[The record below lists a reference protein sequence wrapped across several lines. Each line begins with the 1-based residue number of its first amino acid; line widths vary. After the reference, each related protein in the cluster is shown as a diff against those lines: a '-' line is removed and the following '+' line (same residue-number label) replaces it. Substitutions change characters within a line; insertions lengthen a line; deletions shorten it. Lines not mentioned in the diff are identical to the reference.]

1 VTSPPP
7 QGWKR
12 ERASWRERRKSIGE
26 FPTGS
31 YSGRLRCG
39 SDPGAG
45 IEVNHHCSNTAR
57 EASLRPPFR
66 RRGQAVIA
74 RTLGISP
81 AQRR

>member
-26 FPTGS
+26 FRIGS
-31 YSGRLRCG
+31 YPGRLRCG
-39 SDPGAG
+39 SYRSAG
-45 IEVNHHCSNTAR
+45 IEVKYHCSNTAR
-57 EASLRPPFR
+57 QASLRPAFR
-66 RRGQAVIA
+66 RRRQAVIA
-74 RTLGISP
+74 RALGISP